1 MNRILK
7 LSFKS
12 QHNENN
18 APKNSLK
25 LPFYL
30 KLKTLHAVY
39 SPSFSW
45 GRRGYWGRPQKRRA
59 GLALFIATT
68 EGGFN
73 DQVRF
78 RLRWFYSLWN
88 GTSLFFSLL
97 FFSFF
102 LIWLG
107 HEAIWKYF
115 PLGQK
120 LQMKNIIEKYS
131 SILKKGEEKMCCSSV
146 ANKAEILHHQATV
159 LIRVVNL
166 RSKKNPMRC
175 ATKLAL
181 LFWPMRAAWCHFDS
195 LKKI

>member
-102 LIWLG
+102 SNLTGSWGYLEI
-107 HEAIWKYF
+107 F
-115 PLGQK
+115 PIRPK
-120 LQMKNIIEKYS
+120 APNEKYNWKVFFHFEKRRGKNVLLERRKQSGNITS
-131 SILKKGEEKMCCSSV
+131 SSNSAYKG
-146 ANKAEILHHQATV
+146 
-159 LIRVVNL
+159 R
-166 RSKKNPMRC
+166 
-175 ATKLAL
+175 
-181 LFWPMRAAWCHFDS
+181 
-195 LKKI
+195 